1 MVTYKVLQCDAV
13 PARPVL
19 STGTLPPEAVN
30 DRQCQNIIGQILS
43 LSQSLFSI
51 QYPVFGIGLRAI

>member
-30 DRQCQNIIGQILS
+30 VRQCQDFIGQILS
-43 LSQSLFSI
+43 LSQSLITI
-51 QYPVFGIGLRAI
+51 QYSTFGIGMRAI